1 MDTSRTSLG
10 SSLTLV
16 KGMNGLP
23 ALPRLKDSQRVGPG
37 DKTGGHTA
45 REHQGICIQSL
56 PSAVPAEECLPLVGF
71 DLPSFRLETR
81 IFLIYT
87 FKSLSFRSISFFLV
101 QIEYVKRK
109 SSSRCPKSYDITIL
123 FPRWSFVGISLW
135 CSRGNGLPYWAPPQP
150 TSTLCCLSPLLPP
163 QGSLRSMSPWALTT
177 LSSLY
182 SLCR

>member
-16 KGMNGLP
+16 KGMNRLP

-56 PSAVPAEECLPLVGF
+56 PSAVPAEECLPLIGF

-87 FKSLSFRSISFFLV
+87 FKSLSFRSISFFWFKLNMSKENPV
-101 QIEYVKRK
+101 LDVLKVM
-109 SSSRCPKSYDITIL
+109 TLL
-123 FPRWSFVGISLW
+123 FYFLAGHL
-135 CSRGNGLPYWAPPQP
+135 
-150 TSTLCCLSPLLPP
+150 
-163 QGSLRSMSPWALTT
+163 
-177 LSSLY
+177 
-182 SLCR
+182 